1 MSNYHSGI
9 KPPGEQLI
17 NRTLPPEARAEAR
30 ARAASLPVVELSS
43 RGASDLLLLATGEF
57 SYCRRCGSM
66 ASQKSCGH
74 GPEDRLSLSGTE
86 VRRRL
91 REGLPLPV
99 EFTRPEVAAVLAQAF
114 RPSRQGAVHA

>member
-1 MSNYHSGI
+1 MSNHRSGI
-9 KPPGEQLI
+9 KPHGEQLI
-17 NRTLPPEARAEAR
+17 NRTLPPEAQAEAR

-43 RGASDLLLLATGEF
+43 RGASDLLLATGAF
-57 SYCRRCGSM
+57 SYCRRCGSL

-74 GPEDRLSLSGTE
+74 GPEERLSLSGTE

-99 EFTRPEVAAVLAQAF
+99 EFTRPEVAAVLTDAF

>member
-66 ASQKSCGH
+66 ARQKSCGH
-74 GPEDRLSLSGTE
+74 GPEERLSLSGTE

-99 EFTRPEVAAVLAQAF
+99 EFTRPEVAAVLADAF
-114 RPSRQGAVHA
+114 QPSRQGAVHA